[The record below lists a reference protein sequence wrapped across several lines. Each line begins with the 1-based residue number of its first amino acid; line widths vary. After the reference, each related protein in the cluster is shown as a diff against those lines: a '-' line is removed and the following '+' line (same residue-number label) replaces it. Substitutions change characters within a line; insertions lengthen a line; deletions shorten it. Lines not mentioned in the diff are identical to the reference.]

1 MLAPWSSKSSGR
13 LSASSETSIIPKV
26 SVEYHPYASIN
37 LDMTSLG
44 AIELPLACAKALD
57 QEERGRQFW
66 RNGCLPGDP
75 GQAQFQQRKA
85 CYDLIAGCL
94 EEFEERA
101 AQQEQQGTPP
111 EQRLNLIAYQIAFD
125 SDDELFHAHLY
136 QWLIG
141 RGLWE
146 DLLDV
151 GPKSNTS
158 VASS

>member
-1 MLAPWSSKSSGR
+1 MLLTVAR
-13 LSASSETSIIPKV
+13 HFT
-26 SVEYHPYASIN
+26 
-37 LDMTSLG
+37 G

-151 GPKSNTS
+151 S
-158 VASS
+158 VNCDGSVTHN